1 MIQLTEVKS
10 RSELKRFIY
19 LTKTIYR
26 GYKNWVPPIFEDE
39 FNFHNP
45 LKNEAHKNARIIRLL
60 ATKEGEPVGRIMGI
74 IHDKYNAA
82 HEPVAR
88 FYQLDCINDQE
99 VFHTLLNRIEQWAK
113 ENGLN
118 KIIGPY
124 GFSDKDPQGYQV
136 EGFEHCALI
145 STPSHPPYL
154 PDMLLKEGYSKEVDC
169 VSYLFDVPEQMPAVY
184 QKICDRVT
192 SRGDFNLVE
201 IKSKSKLKSYIIPV
215 FRLVNQAYSNIF
227 GFVPMS
233 ETEMV
238 KFASQ
243 YVPILDC
250 DFVKII
256 INQKNEVMAFVVSM
270 PNMSVGL
277 RKAKGELFPFGFIPI
292 LLSMKKTKQ
301 LDLLLGAVKPG
312 YRGIGLTAL
321 LATALLTSAKKR
333 GLKKIDSHL
342 ILEENRVMR
351 AECENLGGQVHKRFR
366 VFGKILNR
374 EDKLS

>member
-1 MIQLTEVKS
+1 MIRLVEVKS
-10 RSELKRFIY
+10 RAELKQFIS
-19 LTKTIYR
+19 LPKKIYR
-26 GYKNWVPPIFEDE
+26 DYQNWVPPIFDDE
-39 FNFHNP
+39 WTFHNP
-45 LKNEAHKNARIIRLL
+45 EKNEAHKHAKTIHFL
-60 ATKEGEPVGRIMGI
+60 ALRNGEAVGRIMGI
-74 IHDKYNAA
+74 IHEKYNAA

-99 VFHTLLNRIEQWAK
+99 VFHALLNRIENWAK

-136 EGFEHCALI
+136 QGFDHLALI
-145 STPSHPPYL
+145 ATPSHPPYL
-154 PDMLLKEGYSKEVDC
+154 PELLMKEGYAKEVDC
-169 VSYLFDVPEQMPAVY
+169 VSYLFDIPDQMPEVY
-184 QKICDRVT
+184 KKISSRVT
-192 SRGDFNLVE
+192 SRGELSLVN
-201 IKSKSKLKSYIIPV
+201 IKNKSILKSYIIPV
-215 FRLVNQAYSNIF
+215 FRLVNEAYSNIF

-256 INQKNEVMAFVVSM
+256 VNKQNEVVAFVVSM

-292 LLSMKKTKQ
+292 LLSMRKTTQ

-312 YRGIGLTAL
+312 YRGKGLTAL
-321 LATALLTSAKKR
+321 LATALLTSARKR
-333 GLKKIDSHL
+333 GLQKIDSHL
-342 ILEENRVMR
+342 ILEENYVMR
-351 AECENLGGQVHKRFR
+351 AECENLDGHVHKRFR
-366 VFGKILNR
+366 VFGKLL
-374 EDKLS
+374 E